1 MSTEVPVRWLTLRFS
16 TMLHAAVAAAAFV
29 AAGALVPPAVVS
41 FDTLSVPALQS
52 LPVPYDPR
60 NVTNATFVF
69 TARLVPVAMISSW
82 VCASGV
88 WGGTHW
94 QAFDS
99 FRSVC
104 GGWG

>member
-1 MSTEVPVRWLTLRFS
+1 
-16 TMLHAAVAAAAFV
+16 MLHAAVAAAAFV

-41 FDTLSVPALQS
+41 FDTLNVPALQS

-69 TARLVPVAMISSW
+69 TARFVPVAMISSW

-88 WGGTHW
+88 RGGT

-104 GGWG
+104 GGWGWSGLPVRQFSEYLD